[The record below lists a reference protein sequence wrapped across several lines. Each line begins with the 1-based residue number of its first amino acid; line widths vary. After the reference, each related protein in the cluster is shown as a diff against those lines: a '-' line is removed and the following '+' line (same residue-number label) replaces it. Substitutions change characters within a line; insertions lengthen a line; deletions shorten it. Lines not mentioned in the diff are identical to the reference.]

1 MKKVVLDGIEYEV
14 VKDYKEAYEE
24 TMVQEKYTDY
34 FREFDYIV
42 GDIAY
47 SRLRMKGFYDSNSKK
62 VRSFN
67 NYQNV
72 DSYLKDF
79 CAFDCKYFILKKIA

>member
-1 MKKVVLDGIEYEV
+1 MKKVVLEGTEYELI
-14 VKDYKEAYEE
+14 KDYRNAYEE
-24 TMVQEKYTDY
+24 ISVQEKYTDY
-34 FREFDYIV
+34 FKEFDYIV

-47 SRLRMKGFYDSNSKK
+47 SRLRMKGFYDPKNKK
-62 VRSFN
+62 VQSFN